1 DPATFSGIVSINL
14 TTGALAITDAVTI
27 KGTGSDSLT
36 VNAGGTS
43 RVFDTSGAPSASA
56 ITISGMTMSG
66 GKATVGGAVFV
77 DDEALTLSDCIITGS
92 SVTVRGG
99 GIYLK
104 SAASSLTLQGCTVQN
119 NTANGPPTNQAMTTY
134 GGGICIIGASAVTI
148 QGSTI

>member
-1 DPATFSGIVSINL
+1 MARFRTRMYLQALEQRTVPATFTVMNNMDSGAGSLRQAILDANAMSGTDSITFDPATFSGIVSINL

-66 GKATVGGAVFV
+66 GK
-77 DDEALTLSDCIITGS
+77 
-92 SVTVRGG
+92 
-99 GIYLK
+99 
-104 SAASSLTLQGCTVQN
+104 
-119 NTANGPPTNQAMTTY
+119 
-134 GGGICIIGASAVTI
+134 
-148 QGSTI
+148 